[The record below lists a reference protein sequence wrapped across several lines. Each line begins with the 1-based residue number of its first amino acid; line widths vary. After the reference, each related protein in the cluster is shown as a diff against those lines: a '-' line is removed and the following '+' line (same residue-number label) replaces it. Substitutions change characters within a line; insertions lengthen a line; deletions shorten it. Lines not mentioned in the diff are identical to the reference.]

1 MKTLRERFLLVLAD
15 IIALNL
21 ALFVAYWIRFRSGVA
36 LAEVDLSPA
45 SYLIP
50 AMWITLYWLVIFTF
64 NGLYKAT
71 WDISRV
77 DQSLSLFKAVTLGVL
92 LLAVATLD
100 LSDPFP
106 RSRLVIFGY
115 WLALLLLL
123 NSFRL
128 VIRGVERNFRIK
140 GLARRR
146 AIIVG
151 AAERGE
157 VLLREISEYPALGYE
172 IVGFVDDDPKK
183 AEKEILG
190 KRVLG
195 STGELARLIRER
207 DVEEVLIA
215 ISTTSH
221 QAILRIMGLCVGT
234 RVAFRIVPDLYDI
247 VSGHKTHQVYG
258 FPLVR
263 LFPEPMDM
271 GQRFLKRAF
280 DIIFSLGV
288 LLLFLPLWL
297 LVALAIKMASRGP
310 VLFKQRRIGK
320 RAKEFTLYKF
330 RSMIEDAEKD
340 TGPVWAEKDDKR
352 VTKIGWIL
360 RRTRLDEIPQLLNV
374 LRGEMSL
381 VGPRPERPYFVGQ
394 LMQEIPLYSR
404 RLNVKPGIT
413 GWAQTKHTYDAS
425 FDDVREKVKYDL
437 YYIENMS
444 LTLDLKILARTIL
457 VTLTGS
463 GAH

>member
-1 MKTLRERFLLVLAD
+1 MHKLRERFSLVLAD
-15 IIALNL
+15 ILAVNL
-21 ALFVAYWIRFRSGVA
+21 ALFLVYWLRFGSGGLPA
-36 LAEVDLSPA
+36 GVDLSPA
-45 SYLIP
+45 SFLVP
-50 AMWITLYWLVIFTF
+50 ALWITLYWLVIFVF
-64 NGLYKAT
+64 NGLYKTT
-71 WDISRV
+71 WDISRI
-77 DQSLSLFKAVTLGVL
+77 DESLFLFKSITLGVL

-115 WLALLLLL
+115 WLALLFLL

-128 VIRGVERNFRIK
+128 IVRGVEKRFKVK
-140 GLARRR
+140 GLGRRK

-157 VLLREISEYPALGYE
+157 VLLKEISEYPALGYE
-172 IVGFVDDDPKK
+172 IVGFVDDDPEK

-190 KRVLG
+190 EKVLG
-195 STGELARLIRER
+195 TTGELPRLIRER
-207 DVEEVLIA
+207 GVEEVLIA

-221 QAILRIMGLCVGT
+221 EAILRIMGLCVGT

-263 LFPEPMDM
+263 LFPEPMGV
-271 GQRFLKRAF
+271 GQRLLKRTF
-280 DIIFSLGV
+280 DILFSLVV
-288 LLLFLPLWL
+288 LVLFLPIWL
-297 LVALAIKMASRGP
+297 LVAMAIKLTSSGP

-320 RAKEFTLYKF
+320 RAKEFMLYKY

-340 TGPVWAEKDDKR
+340 TGPVWAEKNDQR
-352 VTKIGWIL
+352 VTKVGRIL
-360 RRTRLDEIPQLLNV
+360 RRTRLDEIPQLINV
-374 LRGEMSL
+374 FKGEMSL

-413 GWAQTKHTYDAS
+413 GWAQTRHTYDVCL
-425 FDDVREKVKYDL
+425 DDVREKVKYDL